1 MTDDKGLVNAY
12 SSMYEQNEEPQQQD
26 EAIVTGSILAAKAAM
41 GALKG
46 AKVAG
51 ALGKAAKVA
60 GKVSQVADAAGA
72 VGDAA
77 HKIRGKGQ
85 HHPDSQQEEVEV
97 NEGDTY
103 AKQLARFEAG
113 RRKRMKA
120 SGSYERPNWIPK
132 DQDHKDEYGSSK
144 GKKTT
149 KEEVE
154 GGVSVVDYNSDYKPT
169 EIETVDIIP
178 VPKMKGTEELKEDEA
193 ALESRLWDQV
203 AANLTTLGEMS
214 GVRYKVSPL
223 EEKKDEEKKDEK
235 RWQDDDGDDK
245 WYEKS
250 DVDGKIS
257 KREKD
262 EKKSKKKDDKDEDKK
277 EETKEGFNVKSPVT
291 FSKKEEV
298 IEDTT
303 ELTSKYA
310 SNILKADAI
319 LSEKSKVS
327 VGPRLGEPRTKG
339 STAPNAGQGEK
350 IAARTRAWM
359 YDKGQTGSPGLD
371 AMKART
377 AEHQA
382 RRGKKK

>member
-178 VPKMKGTEELKEDEA
+178 VPKMKGTEELKEDDA

-203 AANLTTLGEMS
+203 AANLTTLGEMR
-214 GVRYKVSPL
+214 GIKYQVSPL
-223 EEKKDEEKKDEK
+223 EEKKDEKEEDDEDDDKKDKKKKDKTKNKDEK
-235 RWQDDDGDDK
+235 WQDSDGDGK
-245 WYEKS
+245 WYEKGE
-250 DVDGKIS
+250 DV
-257 KREKD
+257 
-262 EKKSKKKDDKDEDKK
+262 
-277 EETKEGFNVKSPVT
+277 KEGFNVKSPVV
-291 FSKKEEV
+291 FSKKEEEV
-298 IEDTT
+298 VDPSVLE
-303 ELTSKYA
+303 EKCA
-310 SNILKADAI
+310 SSIKKAHKAI
-319 LSEKSKVS
+319 
-327 VGPRLGEPRTKG
+327 
-339 STAPNAGQGEK
+339 
-350 IAARTRAWM
+350 
-359 YDKGQTGSPGLD
+359 
-371 AMKART
+371 
-377 AEHQA
+377 
-382 RRGKKK
+382 KK